1 MNVVFRVDASQ
12 KIGAGH
18 LMRCLTLAEELRKKS
33 SKITF
38 IARDHVG
45 NLNYL
50 IEEKGFNLCVL
61 PVRQDELQKLG
72 CHEELLST
80 TQQIDAEDTVEVIEN
95 EQIEWLVI
103 DHYALDRKWAK
114 KLRPYVEKI
123 MVIDDLANREYDCDL
138 LLDQNYVNDKNRYD
152 QFVKLNTVKLLGP
165 KYALLRENFVE
176 YHNYSCCAKEK
187 INKVFVFF
195 GGSDLYNLTITSLK
209 ALSQPGLSHLSVD
222 VVIGFANI
230 NHTEIEE
237 YIADNMNIKLYVQ
250 VDNIA
255 EIMADA
261 DISLG
266 AGGSTTWERMAVGL
280 PSLVVTLAENQVA
293 FTKELHKK
301 EYINWIGHVDQVNQ
315 QTIYGSLLR
324 VIDEVQELY
333 EQSHRGKLLVDGL
346 GVNRVVNEMIN
357 YG

>member
-1 MNVVFRVDASQ
+1 MKTEMILIRCLAIIVLLMFGCEETTTNSNGDGDINGIYIADGGNNRIIRMDDMT
-12 KIGAGH
+12 GAGW
-18 LMRCLTLAEELRKKS
+18 E
-33 SKITF
+33 TF
-38 IARDHVG
+38 GSEGNGVGEFIKPSGIAIGPD
-45 NLNYL
+45 
-50 IEEKGFNLCVL
+50 
-61 PVRQDELQKLG
+61 
-72 CHEELLST
+72 
-80 TQQIDAEDTVEVIEN
+80 
-95 EQIEWLVI
+95 
-103 DHYALDRKWAK
+103 
-114 KLRPYVEKI
+114 EKI
-123 MVIDDLANREYDCDL
+123 YVVDSGNNRIVRIDDMNGEGWISYGTGGNGVGEFDFSWDSGSIVVG
-138 LLDQNYVNDKNRYD
+138 DD
-152 QFVKLNTVKLLGP
+152 G
-165 KYALLRENFVE
+165 
-176 YHNYSCCAKEK
+176 K
-187 INKVFVFF
+187 I
-195 GGSDLYNLTITSLK
+195 
-209 ALSQPGLSHLSVD
+209 
-222 VVIGFANI
+222 
-230 NHTEIEE
+230 